1 MLPDRPIPFST
12 LQEMA
17 KKGED
22 HRTNSDKSLS
32 KGVVA
37 VVSGIC
43 WQPQASF
50 PVFHF
55 LYIRFLTVLELTHPI
70 FLLANTKLAQSSHLG
85 EASIFGCI
93 FFSQHNQSIDM
104 TMIVGY

>member
-1 MLPDRPIPFST
+1 MLPDRPIPFLT

-22 HRTNSDKSLS
+22 QRTNSDKSLS

-55 LYIRFLTVLELTHPI
+55 VVHQVFDRFGAYTSY
-70 FLLANTKLAQSSHLG
+70 FLVGKY
-85 EASIFGCI
+85 EAGSI
-93 FFSQHNQSIDM
+93 
-104 TMIVGY
+104 